1 MNEQLFTSAVI
12 SICQQLRR
20 IANELE
26 KIEKKLPDRSCENQP
41 CVDANDFVSML
52 EKGLQD
58 ELSLRNQD

>member
-1 MNEQLFTSAVI
+1 MEVIVSGLGRVASA
-12 SICQQLRR
+12 LER
-20 IANELE
+20 IAGTLE

-41 CVDANDFVSML
+41 GVDVNDFVSML